1 MTCIYRII
9 TKHSV
14 SLIYVKNPVL
24 KGLEDFTLRKKNYYS
39 KTCNTKYGR
48 DTLVLK
54 TLGTSP
60 LDYIQ
65 GTGLIKSNWSLY
77 ISVSHKRGIRLSDF
91 EIS

>member
-1 MTCIYRII
+1 MTSIYRII

-24 KGLEDFTLRKKNYYS
+24 KWLEDFTLRKNYYS
-39 KTCNTKYGR
+39 KTCNTKYER

-60 LDYIQ
+60 LNYIQ